1 MLSAFFP
8 VHMYVPPSFSFAS
21 ATVNVPSTTDVVADI
36 ALLCSLVHFIEYRED
51 VFEVQ
56 ENFAVPPIGM

>member
-1 MLSAFFP
+1 
-8 VHMYVPPSFSFAS
+8 MYVPPSFSFAS